1 MLQMGSAVG
10 RWFSTN
16 SKRSWRTFK
25 GPTATHEDDKTCSK
39 TAQTILIGS
48 LHQCKSSAC
57 YDFVTQVQHRYMAS
71 TLNTYATA
79 RKDPIYFVIN
89 FCNYSFCARFTREC
103 FTPTVN
109 YLARRKHRFSRS
121 YVFLLVPVA
130 GLGVCAAL
138 CAPQWQLPKFLVGQ
152 ARLSFQRLS
161 VIPRTNTLSPLS
173 QINIPDLI
181 AALTHAH

>member
-1 MLQMGSAVG
+1 MLQVGGAVG
-10 RWFSTN
+10 RWFTAN
-16 SKRSWRTFK
+16 HERTWRTFK

-48 LHQCKSSAC
+48 LHQCKSAAC

-89 FCNYSFCARFTREC
+89 FCNYSFRARFTREC

-121 YVFLLVPVA
+121 YVFCLCQWRDLVCVLLSAPHN
-130 GLGVCAAL
+130 GNFQSFWWDKHAL
-138 CAPQWQLPKFLVGQ
+138 AFNDF
-152 ARLSFQRLS
+152 LSFPEQT
-161 VIPRTNTLSPLS
+161 P
-173 QINIPDLI
+173 
-181 AALTHAH
+181 